1 MSRGE
6 PGVRSI
12 TEAEIASFRENGWA
26 YLPGLVDRGTILRL
40 HSRARSLLAAQLHLG
55 GFGEVVDR
63 AFYAFPG
70 EGRKD
75 DFVGK
80 FVRSPVMGSNIARL
94 LVVPQVRLF
103 ADGYMLKLP
112 QSGGQHLDTPYHQ
125 DFSGNPVDRS
135 SFLSL
140 WVALHDMSAEAGT
153 MRFYSRSQRLGVFG
167 QVFADGTDLRE
178 RCAELLDEDLSAP
191 TALLAGDATAHH
203 SLTVHGAA
211 ANQTKEPRWAYNVI
225 YIDRDARYTAGPGP
239 FPPGVTL
246 EPFARFDHPAFP
258 LLPTA

>member
-1 MSRGE
+1 MSCVE
-6 PGVRSI
+6 PSVRPI
-12 TEAEIASFRENGWA
+12 TEAEITSFSENGWA
-26 YLPGLVDRGTILRL
+26 HLPGLVDRSTILQL
-40 HSRARSLLAAQLHLG
+40 YARARILFAAQLHLG
-55 GFGEVVDR
+55 GLGEVVDR

-70 EGRKD
+70 EGRED

-80 FVRSPVMGSNIARL
+80 IVRSPVMGSNVARL

-112 QSGGQHLDTPYHQ
+112 LSGGQHLGTPYHQ
-125 DFSGNPVDRS
+125 DFPGNPVDRS

-140 WVALHDMSAEAGT
+140 WIALHDIPAEAGT
-153 MRFYSRSQRLGVFG
+153 MRFYNRSHRLGVFG

-178 RCAELLDEDLSAP
+178 RCAELKDENLSPP

-203 SLTVHGAA
+203 SLTVHGAP
-211 ANQTKEPRWAYNVI
+211 ANQTLHARWAYNII

-246 EPFARFDHPAFP
+246 QPFAQFDHPAFP
-258 LLPTA
+258 LLATA